1 MQDLQGAFLGF
12 RLLLLAAIVLINAFF
27 AAAEVSLLSVRDSR
41 LRQLAETGNPGAKVA
56 LSLIAKPEQL
66 LSVTQVGV
74 TLASLGLGWAGEST
88 LYELTVKVIG
98 PVLSAWPSPVLSRGL
113 HALCFAAAFLIMTF
127 THVVIGEVVPKNLA
141 IAKADRLAVTVA
153 PILIVFT
160 RIAAPFI
167 AVIGRSAAAIT
178 ATLGVTQRLHAG
190 GHSPEELRLI
200 VSSSRGSGHLRE
212 GLDDLIH
219 NVLDLDDLSVREIM
233 IPRNQMVS
241 IEATASLDQVLDTM
255 SEEQHSRLPVYE
267 KEPHQIVG
275 ILYFKDMLHLW
286 QERRVALRAGRT
298 PRQFEIRHIMRK
310 FMVVPETKPLF
321 QMLNDFRSEQTHMAM
336 VVDEFG
342 TISGLLTVEDVLEQI
357 VGEIEDEF
365 DDPPKL
371 AQPESAELTLDGAT
385 QIRDFETQFA
395 TELETGTGY
404 ETLAGYLLYRLGHI
418 PVPGESVEH
427 DGRRFTVEAVE
438 RNRITSVK
446 VERLPP
452 PIEPNP

>member
-12 RLLLLAAIVLINAFF
+12 RLLLLGVIVLVNAFF

-41 LRQLAETGNPGAKVA
+41 LRQLAEAGSAGARDA
-56 LSLIAKPEQL
+56 LNLIAKPELL

-88 LYELTVKVIG
+88 LYELTVKSIA
-98 PVLSAWPSPVLSRGL
+98 PVLHVWPSPLLARVLHG
-113 HALCFAAAFLIMTF
+113 LCFLIAFLMMTYS
-127 THVVIGEVVPKNLA
+127 HVVIGEVVPKNLA

-153 PILIVFT
+153 PILLVFT

-178 ATLGVTQRLHAG
+178 SSLGVTQRLHAG

-212 GLDDLIH
+212 GLDDMIH
-219 NVLDLDDLSVREIM
+219 NVLDLDDLTVREIM
-233 IPRNQMVS
+233 IPRNQMVAIS
-241 IEATASLDQVLDTM
+241 ANSSLDQVLATM

-267 KEPHQIVG
+267 NEPEQVVG

-286 QERRVALRAGRT
+286 QERRIALRSGRS
-298 PRQFEIRHIMRK
+298 PRPFEIRNIMRK
-310 FMVVPETKPLF
+310 FMIVPETKPLF
-321 QMLNDFRSEQTHMAM
+321 QMLNDFRSMQTHMAM

-365 DDPPKL
+365 DDPPTL
-371 AQPESAELTLDGAT
+371 AEPEGADVSLDGAT
-385 QIRDFETQFA
+385 QIRDFEQQFS

-446 VERLPP
+446 VERLH
-452 PIEPNP
+452 N

>member
-12 RLLLLAAIVLINAFF
+12 RLLLLAVIVLINAFF

-41 LRQLAETGNPGAKVA
+41 LRHLAETGNAGAKDA
-56 LSLIAKPEQL
+56 LRLIAKPEVL

-88 LYELTVKVIG
+88 LFELAMKIIG
-98 PVLSAWPSPVLSRGL
+98 PVLHEWPSPVLARAL
-113 HALCFAAAFLIMTF
+113 HALCFTIAFLLMTYS
-127 THVVIGEVVPKNLA
+127 HVVIGEVVPKNLA
-141 IAKADRLAVTVA
+141 IAKADRLAITVA

-167 AVIGRSAAAIT
+167 AVIERSAAAIT
-178 ATLGVTQRLHAG
+178 SALGVTQRLHAG
-190 GHSPEELRLI
+190 SHSPEELRLI

-212 GLDDLIH
+212 GLDELIH
-219 NVLDLDDLSVREIM
+219 NVLDLDDLSVREVM
-233 IPRNQMVS
+233 IPRNRMVA
-241 IEATASLDQVLDTM
+241 IAATASLDEVLATM
-255 SEEQHSRLPVYE
+255 SEQQHSRLPVYE
-267 KEPHQIVG
+267 NDLEQIVG

-286 QERRVALRAGRT
+286 QERRVSLRSGRT
-298 PRQFEIRHIMRK
+298 PPPFEIRQIMRK
-310 FMVVPETKPLF
+310 FMIVPETKPLF

-365 DDPPKL
+365 DDPP
-371 AQPESAELTLDGAT
+371 AVAEPESAEVTLDGAT
-385 QIRDFETQFA
+385 QIRDFEQQFA

-438 RNRITSVK
+438 RNRIISVK
-446 VERLPP
+446 VERLH
-452 PIEPNP
+452 N